1 MLALCSYINK
11 DLYEGVRDP
20 VQILDK
26 LKAVYEAQKML
37 EAEDKHRDQAIL
49 NLLSTLN
56 YADVIFREIGI
67 YEDFIL
73 IVTAIQ
79 NYRDPAN
86 NI

>member
-1 MLALCSYINK
+1 ML
-11 DLYEGVRDP
+11 D
-20 VQILDK
+20 
-26 LKAVYEAQKML
+26 
-37 EAEDKHRDQAIL
+37 AEDKHRYQAIL